1 MGVYEYTARMETG
14 QEFSGTYDDIQ
25 NAGSLREEL
34 SKMGYE
40 LVSANKRKK
49 LAVKNKKIKSM
60 EIVTFAYKFAGMFA
74 AGLPIVK
81 CLETLE
87 KQSESQLLKQI
98 VSDVKKNVET
108 GSTLKDA
115 MEPYENVFSGFF
127 IGMIEAGESSGKL
140 ASTLEASAMYLEKRA
155 EVKNKVRS
163 AFVYPITVSVM
174 CFGIIGAL
182 MIFVIPVFA
191 KLYGRL
197 HVELPVQTQALITL
211 SNFVRYNFW
220 AIVIFVALL
229 IFICNKFMKN
239 PNIRVKWD
247 NFKLNMPVFA
257 NLNRMA
263 VVAHFMRTFA
273 MLAST
278 GVPLIKAL
286 EVASNVANN
295 LKITQIAIELQQSL
309 QAGNPVASSL
319 SKHEVFPP
327 VIAQLAAAGEE
338 VGMLPQ
344 MLTKGVELLDKDVD
358 RIVNALL
365 AKLTPALTVIMGTI
379 IGLILISVYLPI
391 FDYINHIQ

>member
-1 MGVYEYTARMETG
+1 MAVYEYTARMETG

-25 NAGSLREEL
+25 SVGYLREEL
-34 SKMGYE
+34 SKMGYT

-49 LAVKNKKIKSM
+49 LTVKNKKINSM

-87 KQSESQLLKQI
+87 KQSESPLLRQI
-98 VSDVKKNVET
+98 ISDVKKNVET

-115 MEPYENVFSGFF
+115 MDPYENVFSAFF

-163 AFVYPITVSVM
+163 AFVYPITVGIM
-174 CFGIIGAL
+174 CVGIISAL
-182 MIFVIPVFA
+182 MLFVIPVFT
-191 KLYGRL
+191 KLYGSL
-197 HVELPVQTQALITL
+197 HVQLPIQTRILIGL
-211 SNFVRYNFW
+211 SDFVRYNWW

-229 IFICNKFMKN
+229 ILICNKSMKN
-239 PNIRVKWD
+239 PNIRIKWD

-286 EVASNVANN
+286 EVASNVAHN

-319 SKHEVFPP
+319 AQYEVFPP

-338 VGMLPQ
+338 VGMLPE